1 MKTMSAHRILLTL
14 NFGPVAQHL
23 FTAKTVKG
31 GSWGQIIG
39 VMSPWSAP
47 HIYKNAQEH
56 NTQTQFI

>member
-31 GSWGQIIG
+31 RSLGSDHRGHH
-39 VMSPWSAP
+39 VAMERTT
-47 HIYKNAQEH
+47 HLKKCR
-56 NTQTQFI
+56 